1 MRTENLKEDRED
13 KREDVLNRK
22 ILIKKAWQDDW
33 EDEKVGEQSK
43 GRGDLKKEEV
53 KKKRHR
59 KRGNIQKQE
68 RIKVMVREGGWEEER
83 ERERE
88 VIKAKIECWK

>member
-1 MRTENLKEDRED
+1 M
-13 KREDVLNRK
+13 
-22 ILIKKAWQDDW
+22 
-33 EDEKVGEQSK
+33 GEQSK

-68 RIKVMVREGGWEEER
+68 RIKVMVREGG
-83 ERERE
+83 
-88 VIKAKIECWK
+88 